1 MSKKTAVR
9 KAPARNGIFQRM
21 GNVLTMD
28 QLIIGGSILSA
39 LAIIGILAVN
49 SYINRPIDIEDV
61 ERIPGIS
68 GAHQESM
75 NYLQIPPVSGPHAS
89 IWQNCGVY
97 LEPVRDEAAVHSLEH
112 GIIWITYRPD
122 LPDAEV
128 ERLREITRQNNSRLL
143 SPYPDLPSPIV
154 VTAWGYQLKLESTDD
169 ERLAQFIRQYERAS
183 TAPEPRGYCSG
194 GEGQP
199 FTQVAE

>member
-1 MSKKTAVR
+1 MSKKVAVR

-21 GNVLTMD
+21 GIVLTMD
-28 QLIIGGSILSA
+28 RLIIGGSILSA

-49 SYINRPIDIEDV
+49 SYVNRPIDIEDV
-61 ERIPGIS
+61 ESIPGI
-68 GAHQESM
+68 GGVHQESV
-75 NYLQIPPVSGPHAS
+75 NYLQIPPVSGPHATT
-89 IWQNCGVY
+89 WQNCGVY
-97 LEPVRDEAAVHSLEH
+97 LEPVTDEAAVHSLEH
-112 GIIWITYRPD
+112 GVIWITYRPD

-128 ERLREITRQNNSRLL
+128 GRLREITWQSDSRLL
-143 SPYPDLPSPIV
+143 SPYPDLPSLIV
-154 VTAWGYQLKLESTDD
+154 VTAWGYQLRLDSVED

-199 FTQVAE
+199 FTQFSS